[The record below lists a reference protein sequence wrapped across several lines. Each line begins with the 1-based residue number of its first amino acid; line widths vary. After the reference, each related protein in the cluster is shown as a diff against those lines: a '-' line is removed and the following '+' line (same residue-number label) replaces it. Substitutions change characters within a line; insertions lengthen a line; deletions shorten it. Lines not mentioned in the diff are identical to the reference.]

1 MGKKLNILQIKK
13 DDYILSVVYNIYRI
27 YPKYKVDNVLKMSG
41 VRNRVGYLVL
51 LLVVFL
57 SVSKSTT
64 IRVRKSTKDKIMN
77 LDFVKKNTYDEI
89 LLELVEFYEKRKKIN

>member
-1 MGKKLNILQIKK
+1 
-13 DDYILSVVYNIYRI
+13 
-27 YPKYKVDNVLKMSG
+27 MSD
-41 VRNRVGYLVL
+41 VRKGVGYLVL

>member
-1 MGKKLNILQIKK
+1 
-13 DDYILSVVYNIYRI
+13 
-27 YPKYKVDNVLKMSG
+27 MSG

-51 LLVVFL
+51 LLAVFL

-64 IRVRKSTKDKIMN
+64 IRVRKSTKDKIIN

-89 LLELVEFYEKRKKIN
+89 LLELVEFYEKRKKID